1 MLERLEFSNNQVT
14 NQSEKQSGMKDEK
27 RNQKK
32 KNCSILRK

>member
-14 NQSEKQSGMKDEK
+14 NQSEKQSGMKDE
-27 RNQKK
+27 QKKERK